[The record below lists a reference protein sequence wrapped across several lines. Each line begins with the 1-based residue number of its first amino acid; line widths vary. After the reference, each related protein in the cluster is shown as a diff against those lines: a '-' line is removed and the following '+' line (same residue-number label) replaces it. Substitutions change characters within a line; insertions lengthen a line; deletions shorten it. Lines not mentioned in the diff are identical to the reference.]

1 MPQGETVL
9 NPDSIAILKNPPHP
23 EMARR
28 FLEFVLGRPGQ
39 LLWML
44 PKGAPGGA
52 TQNVINCMSVY
63 PALYDELAGR
73 TPIATNPFRI
83 PASFAYSA
91 DLAGKRRAILGA
103 LIAARMIDTHD
114 VLVRAW
120 TALHSDAAAKLSP
133 ARRDA
138 LLAGFLAPPC
148 TEAELMQLAATT
160 WKDPV
165 KHTALVERWQDHALD
180 LYRRTTAEIKA
191 GGNGA

>member
-1 MPQGETVL
+1 M
-9 NPDSIAILKNPPHP
+9 
-23 EMARR
+23 
-28 FLEFVLGRPGQ
+28 EFVLSRPGQ

-52 TQNVINCMSVY
+52 TQNAINRMSVC

-73 TPIATNPFRI
+73 TPIATDPFRL
-83 PASFAYSA
+83 PAGFAYSA
-91 DLAGKRRAILGA
+91 DLAGKRRAILSA

-120 TALHSDAAAKLSP
+120 TTLHSAAAARLP
-133 ARRDA
+133 AARRDA
-138 LLAGFLAPPC
+138 LWAAFLAPPC
-148 TEAELMQLAATT
+148 TEAELLRLAATT

-165 KHTALVERWQDHALD
+165 QHTALVEQWQDQALD
-180 LYRRTTAEIKA
+180 LYRQTAAGIKA